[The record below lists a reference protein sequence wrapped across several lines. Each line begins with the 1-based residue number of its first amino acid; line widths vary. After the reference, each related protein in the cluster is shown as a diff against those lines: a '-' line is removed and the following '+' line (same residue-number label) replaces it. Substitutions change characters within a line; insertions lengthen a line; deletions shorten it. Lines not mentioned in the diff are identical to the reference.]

1 MGESTTITHAILTI
15 AAVIMASLFVTV
27 VIGQLNSLLNSIST
41 SVKHRSDS
49 YRTSITIV
57 HASLDKQTNTI
68 YIYAKNIGDLV
79 YSDLGNVDFI
89 ITDYNGKTFYF
100 STRTGTVNVEEYG
113 SQIGVFE
120 RGETILFKITL
131 SATYNPPLEVKLVLS
146 NGYSTTY
153 TLG

>member
-49 YRTSITIV
+49 YRTNVIIV

-89 ITDYNGKTFYF
+89 VTDYNGKTFYF
-100 STRTGTVNVEEYG
+100 STRIGTVNVEEYG
-113 SQIGVFE
+113 SQTGIFE

-131 SATYNPPLEVKLVLS
+131 SDTYTSPLEVKLVLS

-153 TLG
+153 TVG